1 MCLGVPMQ
9 VKTIENEVAM
19 CEIDGVQREAS
30 LMMLDDVKIGDYVL
44 IHAGFAIE
52 KIDDDEAQ
60 LTLKA
65 LREAL
70 DMGLTATPSS
80 PGCNWRPFAR
90 QSTATM
96 AP

>member
-9 VKTIENEVAM
+9 VKTIENDLAI

-30 LMMLDDVKIGDYVL
+30 LMMIDDVEIGDYVL

-52 KIDDDEAQ
+52 KIDESEAQ
-60 LTLKA
+60 LTLQA

-70 DMGLTATPSS
+70 DMGLEPE
-80 PGCNWRPFAR
+80 
-90 QSTATM
+90 
-96 AP
+96 

>member
-9 VKTIENEVAM
+9 VKTIENEVAI

-30 LMMLDDVKIGDYVL
+30 LMMIDDVEVGDYVL

-70 DMGLTATPSS
+70 DMGLTTE
-80 PGCNWRPFAR
+80 
-90 QSTATM
+90 
-96 AP
+96 

>member
-1 MCLGVPMQ
+1 MCLAVPMQ
-9 VKTIENEVAM
+9 VKTIENEMAV

-30 LMMLDDVKIGDYVL
+30 LMMIDDVQVGDYVL

-52 KIDDDEAQ
+52 KINDDEAQ

-70 DMGLTATPSS
+70 DMGL
-80 PGCNWRPFAR
+80 
-90 QSTATM
+90 
-96 AP
+96 APE

>member
-9 VKTIENEVAM
+9 VKTIENEVAT

-52 KIDDDEAQ
+52 KIDEDEAQ

-70 DMGLTATPSS
+70 DMGLTTE
-80 PGCNWRPFAR
+80 
-90 QSTATM
+90 
-96 AP
+96 

>member
-19 CEIDGVQREAS
+19 CEIDGVQREAN

-70 DMGLTATPSS
+70 DMGLTTE
-80 PGCNWRPFAR
+80 
-90 QSTATM
+90 
-96 AP
+96 

>member
-19 CEIDGVQREAS
+19 CEIDGVQRQAS

-70 DMGLTATPSS
+70 DMGLTPE
-80 PGCNWRPFAR
+80 
-90 QSTATM
+90 
-96 AP
+96 

>member
-1 MCLGVPMQ
+1 MQ
-9 VKTIENEVAM
+9 VKTIENEVAI

-30 LMMLDDVKIGDYVL
+30 LMMLDDVRIGDYVL

-70 DMGLTATPSS
+70 DMGLTTE
-80 PGCNWRPFAR
+80 
-90 QSTATM
+90 
-96 AP
+96 

>member
-19 CEIDGVQREAS
+19 CEIDGVQRQAS

-70 DMGLTATPSS
+70 DMGLTTE
-80 PGCNWRPFAR
+80 
-90 QSTATM
+90 
-96 AP
+96 

>member
-1 MCLGVPMQ
+1 MQ

-70 DMGLTATPSS
+70 DMGLTTE
-80 PGCNWRPFAR
+80 
-90 QSTATM
+90 
-96 AP
+96 